1 MKKKIKIMAVI
12 MAVFVINGCSKSA
25 RTELQ
30 WSSDLNGV
38 IDKSKAEETDIKDN
52 NGNRNINEKGFG
64 ELIEV
69 FNVNENSST
78 ATDQKK
84 LTGESEEKSQ
94 KDENLVNITK
104 KVVVIDPGHG
114 DRSNLEKEL
123 VSPESN
129 LMKIKDGGG
138 ASGVITKI
146 PEYKVNM
153 EVAVKLKKVLE
164 EKGINVIM
172 TKTEHSQNLGNIERA
187 EVGNNANA
195 NLVIR
200 IHCDSSES
208 SSARGASM
216 LIPDAVNE
224 NTKLIAEE
232 SKKYGKIILDE
243 LTKQIGMYN
252 RGLILSKDMT
262 GFNWSKVPVIL
273 VEMGFMSNPQEDK
286 LLSDAVYQDKL
297 AKALADGIESALN

>member
-1 MKKKIKIMAVI
+1 MKKKIKIIAVI
-12 MAVFVINGCSKSA
+12 MAVFVINGCSKSTRA
-25 RTELQ
+25 ELQ

-52 NGNRNINEKGFG
+52 KNINEKGFG

-69 FNVNENSST
+69 FNVNENSSVV
-78 ATDQKK
+78 ADQKE
-84 LTGESEEKSQ
+84 LTGESEEKPK

-114 DRSNLEKEL
+114 DRSNLEKEP
-123 VSPESN
+123 VSPESS

-138 ASGVITKI
+138 ASGVITKT

-153 EVAVKLKKVLE
+153 EVAMKLKKVLE

-195 NLVIR
+195 KLVIR

-208 SSARGASM
+208 SSAKGASM
-216 LIPDAVNE
+216 LIPDTVNE
-224 NTKLIAEE
+224 NTKLITEE
-232 SKKYGKIILDE
+232 SKRYGKIILDE
-243 LTKQIGMYN
+243 LTKQVGMYN

-273 VEMGFMSNPQEDK
+273 VEMGFMSNPEEDK
-286 LLSDAVYQDKL
+286 LLSDEAYQDKL